1 MKKANTNK
9 WLIPGI
15 IAGVIALILI
25 LIAGSYNG
33 LVNNREDVRKS
44 FGNVQ
49 TQYQRRSDL
58 VPNLV
63 STVKG
68 ADNF

>member
-1 MKKANTNK
+1 MAIYNIFSYVNITKEDIMKKTKTNK

-15 IAGVIALILI
+15 IAGVIALVLI

-44 FGNVQ
+44 FGNI
-49 TQYQRRSDL
+49 
-58 VPNLV
+58 
-63 STVKG
+63 
-68 ADNF
+68 